1 MNDFWKLLSAF
12 KVYENEALDGY
23 LVDPQEAVLDEL
35 TKCVKSL
42 KIFEHTPAEAVYLD
56 AMLDLYSNPKR
67 LNEGYLIEGNEMFD
81 FIYTHVSSMQDA
93 VSGLEADTEI
103 LAADTK
109 MGELPETVFVEA
121 MLGGSVLESES
132 IYASREEGLTFYE
145 LREEAFRNTN
155 IDVFGW
161 QPNIVNPIIRAGSG
175 KKKEYWHSNISGL
188 LNFVTEPLPTI
199 GRDPYQALMSIRNI
213 GDEKATTVVDTL
225 EQYGLL

>member
-1 MNDFWKLLSAF
+1 MEKFDI
-12 KVYENEALDGY
+12 E
-23 LVDPQEAVLDEL
+23 
-35 TKCVKSL
+35 
-42 KIFEHTPAEAVYLD
+42 KIL
-56 AMLDLYSNPKR
+56 
-67 LNEGYLIEGNEMFD
+67 
-81 FIYTHVSSMQDA
+81 
-93 VSGLEADTEI
+93 
-103 LAADTK
+103 
-109 MGELPETVFVEA
+109 
-121 MLGGSVLESES
+121 
-132 IYASREEGLTFYE
+132 
-145 LREEAFRNTN
+145 NTN